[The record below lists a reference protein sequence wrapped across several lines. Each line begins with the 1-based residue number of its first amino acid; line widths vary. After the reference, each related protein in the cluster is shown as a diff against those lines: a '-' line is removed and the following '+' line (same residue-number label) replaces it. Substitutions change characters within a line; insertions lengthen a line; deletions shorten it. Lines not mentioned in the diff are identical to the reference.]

1 MSNEIK
7 GRNINN
13 RTYYFFNDIINGEDF
28 ESNNIKKDEK
38 SCKNILISYI
48 GYVTI
53 KEYLNI
59 YSVNLL
65 YLTFRYVNETLKK
78 LIEIDI

>member
-1 MSNEIK
+1 MQKYS
-7 GRNINN
+7 
-13 RTYYFFNDIINGEDF
+13 
-28 ESNNIKKDEK
+28 
-38 SCKNILISYI
+38 ISYI
-48 GYVTI
+48 GYMAI

>member
-1 MSNEIK
+1 MA
-7 GRNINN
+7 
-13 RTYYFFNDIINGEDF
+13 
-28 ESNNIKKDEK
+28 
-38 SCKNILISYI
+38 
-48 GYVTI
+48 I

>member
-1 MSNEIK
+1 MLEIVHT
-7 GRNINN
+7 NFSMIW
-13 RTYYFFNDIINGEDF
+13 
-28 ESNNIKKDEK
+28 SIKSSWSKK
-38 SCKNILISYI
+38 KRWKVMQKYSISYI
-48 GYVTI
+48 GYMAI